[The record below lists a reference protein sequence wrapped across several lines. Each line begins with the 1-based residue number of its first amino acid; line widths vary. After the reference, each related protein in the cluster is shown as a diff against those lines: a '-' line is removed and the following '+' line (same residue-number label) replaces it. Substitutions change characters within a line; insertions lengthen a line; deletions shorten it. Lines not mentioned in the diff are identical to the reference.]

1 MSPTPPQGC
10 PARVKSPLVL
20 IVDDDPTLRES
31 VSLWLSHS
39 GYQTAQAENGRQA
52 LGILGKQR
60 PDLILLD
67 LRMPVLDGFGFLAE
81 LAHVAD
87 PPPVVV
93 ISGRGEVRDVVE
105 SFRHGA
111 TDFIVK
117 PIESYELLDHAAQTA
132 ITAAETRRR
141 MLRAEARYFELVQNL
156 PLLVFALRPDLML
169 EFINKNCRAL
179 FGQSRATA
187 LAVPGWLVER
197 AHAEDRQA
205 IRDVIGRAFSG
216 ASRPL
221 SMDCRFLRA
230 DGTTMHCIL
239 KVMPATEAPESDGML
254 VEGLLIDITDRVE
267 LERLSVQQEKLKTLG
282 AVSAEVAHEIR
293 NPLFSIAG
301 FAKRL
306 HARHPEAHETEI
318 ILAEAARLEALVNR
332 IRTYLQPA
340 DQHPVCLGMGGV
352 IAQVLEA
359 LGSELVGRDVVCR
372 TDFSRAVT
380 AVEEDPL
387 LLGQVVTA
395 MVRHGAAHMPRGG
408 TMELT
413 AWSDD
418 TFSRLTVAYPEA
430 QPAREPE
437 RLFLPFEESEVGPG
451 LALAR
456 RLTQDMGGSL
466 AYAHDAG
473 RAVFTL
479 TLPLFPHDHAA
490 AQPGGDS
497 GGAS

>member
-1 MSPTPPQGC
+1 M
-10 PARVKSPLVL
+10 KSPLVL

-52 LGILGKQR
+52 LSLLEKQR

-105 SFRHGA
+105 SFRSGA
-111 TDFIVK
+111 TDYIVK
-117 PIESYELLDHAAQTA
+117 PIESYELLDHAAQAA

-141 MLRAEARYFELVQNL
+141 MLRAEARYFDLVQNL
-156 PLLVFALRPDLML
+156 PLLVFALRPDLTL
-169 EFINKNCRAL
+169 EFINKYCRTML
-179 FGQSRATA
+179 GQSRATA

-197 AHAEDRQA
+197 AHPEDRQA

-216 ASRPL
+216 VSRSL

-239 KVMPATEAPESDGML
+239 KIMPATADPEGDGPL

-306 HARHPEAHETEI
+306 HDRHPEAHEAEI

-332 IRTYLQPA
+332 IRSYLQPA
-340 DQHPVCLGMGGV
+340 DQHPVCLGMGGA

-359 LGSELVGRDVVCR
+359 LAPELVGRDIVCR
-372 TDFSRAVT
+372 TDFSRAIT

-395 MVRHGAAHMPRGG
+395 MVRHGVAHMPRGG
-408 TMELT
+408 ALDVT
-413 AWSDD
+413 AWSDN
-418 TFSRLTVAYPEA
+418 TFSRLSVSYPETE
-430 QPAREPE
+430 PAREPE
-437 RLFLPFEESEVGPG
+437 RLFLPFEKSESAPG

-456 RLTQDMGGSL
+456 RLAQDMGGSL

-479 TLPLFPHDHAA
+479 TLPLFPHTHASG
-490 AQPGGDS
+490 QPEDAS

>member
-1 MSPTPPQGC
+1 MSPK
-10 PARVKSPLVL
+10 ASLIL

-31 VSLWLSHS
+31 VALWLSHT
-39 GYQTAQAENGRQA
+39 GYRTAQAENGRQA
-52 LGILGKQR
+52 LLAMKEQR

-105 SFRHGA
+105 SFRRGA

-117 PIESYELLDHAAQTA
+117 PIESYELLEHAAA
-132 ITAAETRRR
+132 AALTAAETRRR

-156 PLLVFALRPDLML
+156 PLLVFALRPDLTL
-169 EFINKNCRAL
+169 EFINKNCRAM

-187 LAVPGWLVER
+187 LAAPGWFVEQ

-205 IRDVIGRAFSG
+205 VREVIGRAFSG

-221 SMDCRFLRA
+221 SLDCRFLRP
-230 DGTTMHCIL
+230 DGTVMHGIL
-239 KVMPATEAPESDGML
+239 KILPATQAPDGDGML
-254 VEGLLIDITDRVE
+254 AEGLLFDITDRVE
-267 LERLSVQQEKLKTLG
+267 LERLMVQQEKLKTLG

-293 NPLFSIAG
+293 NPLFAIAG

-306 HARHPEAHETEI
+306 HDRLPEAHETGI
-318 ILAEAARLEALVNR
+318 ILAEAARLEALVDR

-340 DQHPVCLGMGGV
+340 DQHPVCLGMGGAV
-352 IAQVLEA
+352 GQVLQD
-359 LGSELVGRDVVCR
+359 LGPELKGRDIVCR
-372 TDFSRAVT
+372 TDFSRAAAV
-380 AVEEDPL
+380 VEEDPL

-395 MVRHGAAHMPRGG
+395 MVRHAVAQMPRGG
-408 TMELT
+408 TMEVT

-418 TFSRLTVAYPEA
+418 AFSRLTVAYPEA
-430 QPAREPE
+430 HPAREPE
-437 RLFLPFEESEVGPG
+437 RLFLPFEESGLGPG

-456 RLTQDMGGSL
+456 RLAQDMGGSL

-479 TLPLFPHDHAA
+479 TLPLFRHAHA
-490 AQPGGDS
+490 SGQPKDAS
-497 GGAS
+497 DGAS